1 MTATTCPS
9 FNGSQELLA
18 QGHAGEKDD
27 GLRAGSGVER
37 DPGGWQ
43 GVFVDLAS
51 PLQDMQTGRGD
62 CAASLLSAIAVSE
75 QYLTVAVE
83 EIRRAKLSQFRRE
96 ALHDRQPFADRGRF
110 MSPQE
115 PQSIQQQAERDFRI
129 RLPDW
134 DETSFGSVERLVDV
148 REHSVMGEDVH
159 PPAQF
164 SDEGLRVREA
174 DAATRRVPNVR
185 DDEPAVGSAGF
196 ESVLKPWIAPG
207 RLWLAHDADI
217 AAVVAHDA
225 PPVGERTARRPAVS
239 ETAEGKRNTG
249 Q

>member
-9 FNGSQELLA
+9 FNGSHASSLKGTLA
-18 QGHAGEKDD
+18 KRTTACGPGSASSVTPAAGKEF
-27 GLRAGSGVER
+27 
-37 DPGGWQ
+37 
-43 GVFVDLAS
+43 FVDLAS

-96 ALHDRQPFADRGRF
+96 ALHDRQPFGDRGRF

-134 DETSFGSVERLVDV
+134 AKTSFGSVERLVDV
-148 REHSVMGEDVH
+148 RERSVMGEDVH

-164 SDEGLRVREA
+164 SDEGLRVRKA

-196 ESVLKPWIAPG
+196 ESVLKPWAAPG

-217 AAVVAHDA
+217 AAVVARDA

-249 Q
+249 K